1 MRFSDPVFSSSTFS
15 ADATIKVY
23 TTSAIRERIDCR
35 LTGDAFLTFAVC
47 CGGDYD
53 KVSWLIP
60 CAFFFLVD
68 EIFHRGASQ
77 AVAVRLPLVL
87 LAA

>member
-1 MRFSDPVFSSSTFS
+1 M
-15 ADATIKVY
+15 Y
-23 TTSAIRERIDCR
+23 TTGAIRERIDRR

-60 CAFFFLVD
+60 HAFFFLAD
-68 EIFHRGASQ
+68 EIFHRRASQ
-77 AVAVRLPLVL
+77 GVAARLPLVL